1 MRRWLKSYVMPSG
14 TRERRI
20 LLGPAAG
27 LRMDLDPARELRFW
41 LGVYE
46 AELAK
51 HFRRMVQP
59 SMRCFDI
66 GGAEGYH
73 ALFLARLSEMP
84 VVVFEPG
91 EEWTEKICS
100 TRARNGLQ
108 GKVEPL
114 FIGAK
119 ENGNVTTIDAMAE
132 KHFVPD
138 FIKMDIEGAEVDAL
152 AGAEETLAVRRPH
165 MIVEVHGYEV
175 ERRCLDILERYGY
188 EPQIVNPRKWL
199 KEHRPIAKNRW
210 LVCAGRDPN
219 TA

>member
-1 MRRWLKSYVMPSG
+1 MRRWLKSHVMPSG

-51 HFRRMVQP
+51 HFRQMVQP

-73 ALFLARLSEMP
+73 ALLLARLSEMP

-91 EEWTEKICS
+91 EEWTEKIYAAPWRETDCRVRSNRFLSARRKTETSRRS
-100 TRARNGLQ
+100 TRWRKNTSSPISSKWISRARRSMRWQ
-108 GKVEPL
+108 GPRNTG
-114 FIGAK
+114 GAATAHDRR
-119 ENGNVTTIDAMAE
+119 GPWIRGRTA
-132 KHFVPD
+132 VPRYT
-138 FIKMDIEGAEVDAL
+138 G
-152 AGAEETLAVRRPH
+152 TLRIRAS
-165 MIVEVHGYEV
+165 
-175 ERRCLDILERYGY
+175 
-188 EPQIVNPRKWL
+188 
-199 KEHRPIAKNRW
+199 NRQSS
-210 LVCAGRDPN
+210 
-219 TA
+219 